1 MTGYA
6 IPARATRVDL
16 RFKNSRFV
24 GVADRAGSV
33 DEAQSF
39 LRRTRERFP
48 DASHH
53 VYAFAV
59 GHGATVTHGMSDDG
73 EPSGTAGRPVLA
85 VLAGRDIGDVA
96 VVVVRYFG
104 GTKLGTGGLVRAY
117 TETAQEVLAA
127 LPTELKVARVA
138 VDISVPYEYLELCKS
153 AVVEA
158 GLIDKQTYGS
168 DVQLQALVEEHRLE
182 ETRQKLLDLSSGR
195 IRMTDSVEES
205 KDER

>member
-6 IPARATRVDL
+6 IPARAARVDL
-16 RFKNSRFV
+16 RFKNSKLI

-33 DEAQSF
+33 EEAQAF
-39 LRRTRERFP
+39 LRRTREQFP

-85 VLAGRDIGDVA
+85 VLSGSNIGDVV

-127 LPTELKVARVA
+127 VPTELKVSRVA
-138 VDISVPYEYLELCKS
+138 LDIAAPYEYLELCKS
-153 AVVEA
+153 TVSEA
-158 GLIDKQTYGS
+158 GLIDKENYGA
-168 DVQLQALVEEHRLE
+168 DVRLRVLVEEHRVE
-182 ETRQKLLDLSSGR
+182 ETRQRLLDLSSGR
-195 IRMTDSVEES
+195 IRISDIVEETN
-205 KDER
+205 DAP

>member
-6 IPARATRVDL
+6 IPARAARVDL
-16 RFKNSRFV
+16 RFKNSKFI
-24 GVADRAGSV
+24 GVANRAGSV
-33 DEAQSF
+33 EEAQAF
-39 LRRTRERFP
+39 LRRTREQFP

-85 VLAGRDIGDVA
+85 VLSGSNIGDVVA
-96 VVVVRYFG
+96 VVVRYFG

-127 LPTELKVARVA
+127 VPTELKVSRVA
-138 VDISVPYEYLELCKS
+138 LDIAVPYEYLELCKS
-153 AVVEA
+153 TVSEA
-158 GLIDKQTYGS
+158 GLIDKENYGP
-168 DVQLQALVEEHRLE
+168 DVRLRVLVEEHRVE

-195 IRMTDSVEES
+195 IRISDIIEEC
-205 KDER
+205 KDEG